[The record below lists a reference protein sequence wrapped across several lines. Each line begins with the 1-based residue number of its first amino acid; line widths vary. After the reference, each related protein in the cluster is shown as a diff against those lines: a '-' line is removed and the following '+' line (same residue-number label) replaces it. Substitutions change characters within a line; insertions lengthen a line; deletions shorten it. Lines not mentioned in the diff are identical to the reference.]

1 MFSFVAAVCYG
12 ATAIACAVYARA
24 WGQPPTLCHYYDYEC
39 DPEHLKGTNGATA
52 VS

>member
-24 WGQPPTLCHYYDYEC
+24 WGQPPTLCGNEC
-39 DPEHLKGTNGATA
+39 DHEHLKGTNGATA

>member
-12 ATAIACAVYARA
+12 ATAIACAVYART
-24 WGQPPTLCHYYDYEC
+24 WGLPPPLCNVVDC
-39 DPEHLKGTNGATA
+39 DHEHLKGSNGATA